1 MRLVTYFTDDSRYA
15 TKSADGRV
23 SPQSNPTESTKKQ
36 YFSQGRINMIYMEV
50 DVHKSY
56 LEIATVDDEGN
67 LNSRNRVR
75 NTPGS
80 LDEMVQF
87 CAQASRWP

>member
-1 MRLVTYFTDDSRYA
+1 
-15 TKSADGRV
+15 
-23 SPQSNPTESTKKQ
+23 
-36 YFSQGRINMIYMEV
+36 MIYMEV